1 MSILDFVGNTPAVEL
16 WSGVYAK
23 LEMKNPSGSVK
34 DRAAKAILGSENL
47 PQGSHIVEAT
57 SGNFGISLAFMSAVM
72 GYSLTVV
79 MPESASV
86 ERERIIKLYGGR
98 VVRVRGDMSVARGLA
113 REISVENNAFM
124 PDQFSNPAN
133 PLAHYSTTAP
143 EILRDIGSVDI
154 FVCGVGSGGSITGV
168 ARYLKEKNPNTRIVA
183 VYPSQGSTIEG
194 LGAGFVPP
202 IFDSSLAYEDIFVSF
217 NEAVY
222 YSRLLAREYGI
233 MAGISSGAAVFSAK
247 ILSASPENKGKNI
260 VTLLPDGG
268 DRYYSTALFD
278 NCNLTS

>member
-1 MSILDFVGNTPAVEL
+1 MSILDLIGNTPTVEL

-34 DRAAKAILGSENL
+34 DRAAKAILGNANL
-47 PQGSHIVEAT
+47 PRGSRIVEAT
-57 SGNFGISLAFMSAVM
+57 SGNFGISLALISAVM

-79 MPESASV
+79 MPGDASV

-98 VVRVRGDMSVARGLA
+98 VVRVRGDMSVARDAA
-113 REISVENNAFM
+113 RKIAMEENSFM

-143 EILRDIGSVDI
+143 EILRDLGSVDI

-168 ARYLKEKNPNTRIVA
+168 ARYLKERNPDTGVVA
-183 VYPSQGSTIEG
+183 VYPSQGSMIEG
-194 LGAGFVPP
+194 IGAGFLPP
-202 IFDSSLAYEDIFVSF
+202 IFDSSLVDEDIFVSF

-233 MAGISSGAAVFSAK
+233 MAGISSGAAAFTAR
-247 ILSASPENKGKNI
+247 ILSDRPENWGKDI
-260 VTLLPDGG
+260 VTLLPDSG
-268 DRYYSTALFD
+268 DRYFSTSLFAL
-278 NCNLTS
+278 

>member
-1 MSILDFVGNTPAVEL
+1 MSILDFVGNTPTVEL

-34 DRAAKAILGSENL
+34 DRAAKAILGNANL
-47 PQGSHIVEAT
+47 PRGSRVVEAT
-57 SGNFGISLAFMSAVM
+57 SGNFGISLALISAVM

-79 MPESASV
+79 MPEGASV

-98 VVRVRGDMSVARGLA
+98 VVRVDGDMSVARDAA
-113 REISVENNAFM
+113 RKIAMEENAFM

-168 ARYLKEKNPNTRIVA
+168 ARYLKERNPDTGVVA
-183 VYPSQGSTIEG
+183 VYPSQGSMIEG
-194 LGAGFVPP
+194 IGAGFVPP

-233 MAGISSGAAVFSAK
+233 MAGISSGASVFAAR
-247 ILSASPENKGKNI
+247 ILSDRPENEGKRI
-260 VTLLPDGG
+260 VAILPDGG

>member
-1 MSILDFVGNTPAVEL
+1 MSILDFVGNTPTVEL

-34 DRAAKAILGSENL
+34 DRAAKAILGNANL
-47 PQGSHIVEAT
+47 PRGSRVVEAT

-72 GYSLTVV
+72 GYLLTVV
-79 MPESASV
+79 MPEGASV

-98 VVRVRGDMSVARGLA
+98 VVRVRGDMSVARDAA
-113 REISVENNAFM
+113 RKIAMEENAFM

-143 EILRDIGSVDI
+143 EILRDLGSVDI

-168 ARYLKEKNPNTRIVA
+168 ARYLKERNPDTGVVA
-183 VYPSQGSTIEG
+183 VHPSQGSMIEG
-194 LGAGFVPP
+194 IGAGFVPP

-233 MAGISSGAAVFSAK
+233 MAGISSGAAAFAAR
-247 ILSASPENKGKNI
+247 ILSDRPENEGKRI
-260 VTLLPDGG
+260 VAILPDGG

>member
-1 MSILDFVGNTPAVEL
+1 MSILDFVGNTPTVEL

-34 DRAAKAILGSENL
+34 DRAAKAILGNANL
-47 PQGSHIVEAT
+47 PRGSRIVEAT
-57 SGNFGISLAFMSAVM
+57 SGNFGISLALISAVM

-79 MPESASV
+79 MPEGASV

-98 VVRVRGDMSVARGLA
+98 VVRVRGDMSVARDAA
-113 REISVENNAFM
+113 RKIAMEENAFM

-143 EILRDIGSVDI
+143 EILRDLGSVDI

-168 ARYLKEKNPNTRIVA
+168 ARYLKERNPDTGVVA
-183 VYPSQGSTIEG
+183 VYPSPGSMIEG
-194 LGAGFVPP
+194 IGAGFLPP
-202 IFDSSLAYEDIFVSF
+202 IFDSSLVDEDIFVSF

-247 ILSASPENKGKNI
+247 ILSARPENEGKNI

>member
-1 MSILDFVGNTPAVEL
+1 MSILDYVGNTPAVEL
-16 WSGVYAK
+16 WPGVYAK

-47 PQGSHIVEAT
+47 PRGSHIVEAT

-79 MPESASV
+79 MPEGASA

-98 VVRVRGDMSVARGLA
+98 VVRVKGDMSVARGLA

-143 EILRDIGSVDI
+143 EILCDVGRVDI

-168 ARYLKEKNPNTRIVA
+168 ARYLKERNPNTRIVA
-183 VYPSQGSTIEG
+183 VHPSEGSTIEG

-202 IFDSSLAYEDIFVSF
+202 IFDGSLVDEDVFVGLD
-217 NEAVY
+217 EAIRI
-222 YSRLLAREYGI
+222 SRLLARKYGI
-233 MAGISSGAAVFSAK
+233 MAGISSGAAAFSAK
-247 ILSASPENKGKNI
+247 ILSDSPENEGKNI

>member
-1 MSILDFVGNTPAVEL
+1 MSILDYVGNTPTVEL
-16 WSGVYAK
+16 WPRVYAK

-34 DRAAKAILGSENL
+34 DRAAKAIMESLNL
-47 PQGSHIVEAT
+47 PRGSHIVEAT
-57 SGNFGISLAFMSAVM
+57 SGNFGISLAMISAVM

-79 MPESASV
+79 MPEGASA

-113 REISVENNAFM
+113 REISVENNTFM

-183 VYPSQGSTIEG
+183 VYPSQGSMIEG
-194 LGAGFVPP
+194 IGAGFVPP
-202 IFDSSLAYEDIFVSF
+202 IFDSSLACEDIFVSF

-233 MAGISSGAAVFSAK
+233 MAGISSGAAAFAAR
-247 ILSASPENKGKNI
+247 ILSDRPENLGKGI
-260 VTLLPDGG
+260 VTLLPDSG

>member
-1 MSILDFVGNTPAVEL
+1 MSILDFVGNTPTVEL
-16 WSGVYAK
+16 WPRVYAK

-34 DRAAKAILGSENL
+34 DRAAKAILGNANL
-47 PQGSHIVEAT
+47 PRGSHIVEAT

-79 MPESASV
+79 MPDGASA

-124 PDQFSNPAN
+124 PDQFSNPGNVA
-133 PLAHYSTTAP
+133 AHYRTTAP
-143 EILRDIGSVDI
+143 EILRDVGRVDI

-168 ARYLKEKNPNTRIVA
+168 AKYLKERNPNTRIVA
-183 VYPSQGSTIEG
+183 VHPSEGSTIEG

-202 IFDSSLAYEDIFVSF
+202 IFDGSLVDEDVFVRLD
-217 NEAVY
+217 EAIRI
-222 YSRLLAREYGI
+222 SRLLARKYGI

-247 ILSASPENKGKNI
+247 ILSARPENEGKNI

>member
-1 MSILDFVGNTPAVEL
+1 MDFVGNTPMVEL
-16 WSGVYAK
+16 WSRVYAK
-23 LEMKNPSGSVK
+23 LEMKNPSASVK
-34 DRAAKAILGSENL
+34 DRAAKAILGNANL
-47 PQGSHIVEAT
+47 PQGSRIVEAT

-79 MPESASV
+79 MPESASA

-98 VVRVRGDMSVARGLA
+98 VVRVRGDMSVARDAA
-113 REISVENNAFM
+113 RQIAMEENAFM

-154 FVCGVGSGGSITGV
+154 FVSGVGSGGSITGV
-168 ARYLKEKNPNTRIVA
+168 ARYLKERTPNTRIVA
-183 VYPSQGSTIEG
+183 VYPSQGSMIEG
-194 LGAGFVPP
+194 IGAGFVPP
-202 IFDSSLAYEDIFVSF
+202 IFDSNLACEDIFVSF

-233 MAGISSGAAVFSAK
+233 MAGISSGAAAFAARIISNR
-247 ILSASPENKGKNI
+247 PENRGKTI

-268 DRYYSTALFD
+268 DRYYSTPLFD
-278 NCNLTS
+278 RET

>member
-1 MSILDFVGNTPAVEL
+1 MSILDFVGNTPTVEL

-34 DRAAKAILGSENL
+34 DRAAKAILGNANL
-47 PQGSHIVEAT
+47 PLGSRIVEAT
-57 SGNFGISLAFMSAVM
+57 SGNFGISLALISAVM

-79 MPESASV
+79 MPEGASV

-98 VVRVRGDMSVARGLA
+98 VVRVRGDMSVARDAA
-113 REISVENNAFM
+113 RKIAMEENAFV

-143 EILRDIGSVDI
+143 EILRDVGSVDI

-168 ARYLKEKNPNTRIVA
+168 ARYLKERNPETRVVA
-183 VYPSQGSTIEG
+183 VYPSQGSMIEG
-194 LGAGFVPP
+194 IGAGFVPP
-202 IFDSSLAYEDIFVSF
+202 IFDGSLAYEDIFVSF

-233 MAGISSGAAVFSAK
+233 MAGISSGAAVFAAR
-247 ILSASPENKGKNI
+247 ILSDRPENEGKRI
-260 VTLLPDGG
+260 VTILPDGG

>member
-1 MSILDFVGNTPAVEL
+1 MSILDYVGNTPTVEL
-16 WSGVYAK
+16 WPRVYAK

-47 PQGSHIVEAT
+47 PRGSRIVEAT
-57 SGNFGISLAFMSAVM
+57 SGNFGISLAMISAVM

-79 MPESASV
+79 MPEGASA

-154 FVCGVGSGGSITGV
+154 FVSGVGSGGSITGV
-168 ARYLKEKNPNTRIVA
+168 ARYLKERNPNTRIVA
-183 VYPSQGSTIEG
+183 VYPSQGSMIEG
-194 LGAGFVPP
+194 IGAGFVPP
-202 IFDSSLAYEDIFVSF
+202 IFDSSLVDEDIFVSF

-233 MAGISSGAAVFSAK
+233 MAGISSGAAAFAAR
-247 ILSASPENKGKNI
+247 ILSDRPENERKNI

-268 DRYYSTALFD
+268 DRYFSTSLFAL
-278 NCNLTS
+278 

>member
-1 MSILDFVGNTPAVEL
+1 MSILDYVGNTPTVEL
-16 WSGVYAK
+16 WPRVYAK

-47 PQGSHIVEAT
+47 PRGSRIVEAT
-57 SGNFGISLAFMSAVM
+57 SGNFGISLARISAVM

-79 MPESASV
+79 MPEGASA

-154 FVCGVGSGGSITGV
+154 FVSGVGSGGSITGV
-168 ARYLKEKNPNTRIVA
+168 ARYLKERNPNTRIVA
-183 VYPSQGSTIEG
+183 VYPSQGSMIEG
-194 LGAGFVPP
+194 IGAGFVPP
-202 IFDSSLAYEDIFVSF
+202 IFDSSLVDEDIFVSF

-233 MAGISSGAAVFSAK
+233 MAGISSGAAVFAAR
-247 ILSASPENKGKNI
+247 ILSDRPENERKNI

-268 DRYYSTALFD
+268 DRYFSTSLFAL
-278 NCNLTS
+278 

>member
-1 MSILDFVGNTPAVEL
+1 MSILDYVGNTPTVEL
-16 WSGVYAK
+16 WPRVYAK

-47 PQGSHIVEAT
+47 PRGSHIVEAT
-57 SGNFGISLAFMSAVM
+57 SGNFGISLAMISAVM

-79 MPESASV
+79 MPEGASV

-98 VVRVRGDMSVARGLA
+98 VVRVRGDMSVARDAA
-113 REISVENNAFM
+113 RQIAMEENAFM

-143 EILRDIGSVDI
+143 EILRDLGSVDI

-168 ARYLKEKNPNTRIVA
+168 ARYLKEKNPETRVVA
-183 VYPSQGSTIEG
+183 VYPSQGSMIEG
-194 LGAGFVPP
+194 IGAGFVPP

-233 MAGISSGAAVFSAK
+233 MAGISSGAAAFAAR
-247 ILSASPENKGKNI
+247 ILSDRPENRGKTI
-260 VTLLPDGG
+260 VTLLPDSG
-268 DRYYSTALFD
+268 DRYFSTPLFAL
-278 NCNLTS
+278 